1 MTHSSILPREF
12 EHVQKRQR
20 RSWSMFRLRRWLRRQ
35 RISRLWGLAALAM
48 FVLSAGAPTGY
59 GG

>member
-1 MTHSSILPREF
+1 MSNKLFHALLT
-12 EHVQKRQR
+12 
-20 RSWSMFRLRRWLRRQ
+20 
-35 RISRLWGLAALAM
+35 LAALAM

>member
-1 MTHSSILPREF
+1 MRNKL
-12 EHVQKRQR
+12 
-20 RSWSMFRLRRWLRRQ
+20 FR
-35 RISRLWGLAALAM
+35 ALLVLGTLIM

>member
-1 MTHSSILPREF
+1 MSH
-12 EHVQKRQR
+12 
-20 RSWSMFRLRRWLRRQ
+20 LRRLTMFHLHPILIRVL
-35 RISRLWGLAALAM
+35 ITVSVLTA

>member
-1 MTHSSILPREF
+1 MTRKLPTLHPTLVR
-12 EHVQKRQR
+12 V
-20 RSWSMFRLRRWLRRQ
+20 LVAIGTLT
-35 RISRLWGLAALAM
+35 L

>member
-1 MTHSSILPREF
+1 MTRKLTSLHPNLVRVLVAIGTLT
-12 EHVQKRQR
+12 
-20 RSWSMFRLRRWLRRQ
+20 L
-35 RISRLWGLAALAM
+35 